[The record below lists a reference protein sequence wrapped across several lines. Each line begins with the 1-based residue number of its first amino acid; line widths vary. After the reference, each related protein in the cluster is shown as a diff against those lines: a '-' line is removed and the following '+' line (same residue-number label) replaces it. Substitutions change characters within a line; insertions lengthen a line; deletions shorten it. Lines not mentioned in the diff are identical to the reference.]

1 MRFLK
6 LGKAYLNMDRIE
18 MIRHCSGNVIE
29 AVMTDGKI
37 IHGNLQDMEVM
48 DIVEKVNRQEMD
60 SIVQ

>member
-37 IHGNLQDMEVM
+37 IHGNLQDLEVM
-48 DIVEKVNRQEMD
+48 DIVEKIDSQEKD
-60 SIVQ
+60 SIVK

>member
-37 IHGNLQDMEVM
+37 IHGNLQDLEVM